1 MIDKKVLRK
10 KLSKIRNSIGDRAF
24 KEKKIIESLIS
35 LNIEK
40 VNIVGGYYPIRSEVN
55 ILPFLKH
62 LNEIGVA
69 TCLPSIKKI
78 DYHLLFKHYKT
89 GELLTDGL
97 FNIKE
102 PQNKKFKKPSFILVP
117 LLAFDVD
124 KNRLGYGGGFY
135 DRTIAHL
142 NKTKSLTTIGVG
154 FEEQKLEKVPVL
166 EFDKKLDLIV
176 TQDGIIK

>member
-10 KLSKIRNSIGDRAF
+10 KLSKIRNSISDRVI
-24 KEKKIIESLIS
+24 KEKKIIQALIS
-35 LNIEK
+35 LNIKK

-55 ILPFLKH
+55 ILPFLEH
-62 LNEIGVA
+62 LNKVGVT

-89 GELLTDGL
+89 GQLLTDGM

-102 PQNKKFKKPSFILVP
+102 PQNKKFEKPSFILVP

-135 DRTIAHL
+135 DRTIAYL
-142 NKTKSLTTIGVG
+142 NKITPLTTIGIG
-154 FEEQKLEKVPVL
+154 FEEQKLEKVPAL
-166 EFDKKLDLIV
+166 EFDKKLDLII